1 MSIDKYQY
9 SPLPQQQQQQQQQ
22 QQVSTSNSISNNNTG
37 NLVIN
42 LTTSIQTNSS
52 INNTA
57 ALISL
62 NEINNSIKKSSDEF
76 KRDIQLRFLC
86 PNDVNELKTL
96 CSEWFPVDYPDAW
109 YNDIT
114 SSTRFY
120 SLAATYQNRIIG
132 MIVAEIKLKRTTD
145 KEDWYILSSQH
156 PENTQVTYILSLGV
170 FKEFRRLGI
179 ASLLLDTLIDYLKA
193 ETDCKAIYLHV
204 LSSNQVAIRFYEKRN
219 FQQRIYLPNYYTIKG
234 QLQDGHCYVLYMNNG
249 QPPCTLADCF
259 KEAWSFCKAYN
270 PIKIFAKSISIVTA
284 CLRNI
289 LFNLN
294 RNYFTA
300 KDFYRIS

>member
-1 MSIDKYQY
+1 
-9 SPLPQQQQQQQQQ
+9 
-22 QQVSTSNSISNNNTG
+22 
-37 NLVIN
+37 
-42 LTTSIQTNSS
+42 
-52 INNTA
+52 
-57 ALISL
+57 
-62 NEINNSIKKSSDEF
+62 
-76 KRDIQLRFLC
+76 
-86 PNDVNELKTL
+86 
-96 CSEWFPVDYPDAW
+96 
-109 YNDIT
+109 
-114 SSTRFY
+114 
-120 SLAATYQNRIIG
+120 

-170 FKEFRRLGI
+170 FKEFRRLGV
-179 ASLLLDTLIDYLKA
+179 ASLLLDTLISYLKA

-204 LSSNQVAIRFYEKRN
+204 LCSNQVAIRFYEKRH

-259 KEAWSFCKAYN
+259 KEAWSFFKVYN
-270 PIKIFAKSISIVTA
+270 PLKIFTKSISILNT
-284 CLRNI
+284 CIRNV